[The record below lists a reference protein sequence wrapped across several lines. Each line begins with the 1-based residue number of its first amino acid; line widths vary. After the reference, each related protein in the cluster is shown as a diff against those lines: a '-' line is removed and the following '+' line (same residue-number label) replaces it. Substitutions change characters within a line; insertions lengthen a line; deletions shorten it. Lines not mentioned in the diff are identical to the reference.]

1 MKKHLKNIALMGIT
15 IVGVIAISNKI
26 VDIAANANDCLPSD
40 KGIFYHWKYGDVYY
54 TKTGKGKPLLLIH
67 DLNVCSSS
75 YEWSRVIQKLS
86 HSHTVYAID
95 LLGCGRSDK
104 PNLTYTNYLYV
115 QLINDFIK
123 KVIGSRTSVVA
134 TGYSLAFTVM
144 ACHMENKNFDK
155 IIGVSPCDIYKLTK
169 TPDKKRNILK
179 FLLDSPVMGTFLYNL
194 ETGKLRIAGFA
205 RKNYFSD
212 RQLASDEIFRTY
224 YKASKTA
231 HSRGKYLLAS
241 MKSCYTNINIIPAIE
256 KTNNSICLIGGR
268 DQPFI
273 NEIIDEYKSHNSSI
287 EDTYISNA
295 GYLPQMEA
303 PKRFVELLQILL

>member
-15 IVGVIAISNKI
+15 IAGVIAISNKI

-86 HSHTVYAID
+86 HSHTVYTID

-155 IIGVSPCDIYKLTK
+155 IIGVSPCESSDGFSCKNRSG
-169 TPDKKRNILK
+169 DV
-179 FLLDSPVMGTFLYNL
+179 PVQD
-194 ETGKLRIAGFA
+194 RHAGA
-205 RKNYFSD
+205 D
-212 RQLASDEIFRTY
+212 
-224 YKASKTA
+224 
-231 HSRGKYLLAS
+231 
-241 MKSCYTNINIIPAIE
+241 
-256 KTNNSICLIGGR
+256 
-268 DQPFI
+268 
-273 NEIIDEYKSHNSSI
+273 
-287 EDTYISNA
+287 
-295 GYLPQMEA
+295 
-303 PKRFVELLQILL
+303 